1 MKTTLTVQETSKP
14 SSCIFPRIT
23 RAVEG
28 GDEKPMIGG
37 KQK

>member
-1 MKTTLTVQETSKP
+1 MKTKIIQETSKP
-14 SSCIFPRIT
+14 SCCIFPRIT

-28 GDEKPMIGG
+28 GDEKMIGE